1 MAAPSVRVRKRKKIQ
16 RRTPQRTGSRATVEA
31 IFQAT
36 ARILSREG
44 RAGLNTNRI
53 AELAGVSIG
62 TLYGY
67 FPDKQ
72 AILLSMARSEL
83 DRARDQV
90 AAALTRRSP
99 HAHPAR
105 VAVRALI
112 GMYAAGGRTRRILME
127 TLFAH
132 GGSEELARPVQ
143 EIAELILA
151 NAENILPREAGIP
164 SRVELYVLTRALDGI
179 VRTAV
184 YDGMD
189 FVSSKDFEDSLLRLA
204 FGFFGA
210 SVPDV

>member
-16 RRTPQRTGSRATVEA
+16 RRMPQRRGSHATVEA

-44 RAGLNTNRI
+44 RVGLNTNRI

-67 FPDKQ
+67 FPNKQ

-105 VAVRALI
+105 VAVQALV

-184 YDGMD
+184 YDGME
-189 FVSSKDFEDSLLRLA
+189 FVGSKDFEDALLRLA

-210 SVPDV
+210 SVPDG